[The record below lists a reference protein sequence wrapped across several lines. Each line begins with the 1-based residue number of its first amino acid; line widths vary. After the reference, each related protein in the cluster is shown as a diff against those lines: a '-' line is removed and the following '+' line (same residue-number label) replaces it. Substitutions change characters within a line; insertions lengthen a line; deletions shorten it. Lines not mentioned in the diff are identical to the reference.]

1 MRSPNLRSRHSAAA
15 GAALLI
21 ALVGGPALRSQ
32 VVAANR
38 PPAQATPLSKI
49 SRSAGPGAP
58 SSRGRIEAAA
68 P

>member
-38 PPAQATPLSKI
+38 PAEATPLSKI